1 MKASEK
7 KQFRQEGIEMIR
19 VMDCTL
25 RDGGNV
31 VGKGFPAD
39 LTVDMI
45 KALLAANVDYIE
57 MGNAGGIGAYEV
69 AGFTKAETDE
79 KYLELIQPFVK
90 TGKVGMFLNATRYR
104 EKYVELGASKGLAFL
119 RVGTD
124 ADEPQ
129 LAVEPIHAI
138 KKRGVK
144 AFYSAMK
151 AYLVTPEQLAE
162 SAKMLE
168 AEGLDEF
175 TVMDSAGCMLPE
187 EVAKTVEVLKKAVN
201 IPIAF
206 HCHNN
211 LALSAA
217 NALAA
222 YKAGV
227 DILDGGL
234 MGMARSAGNLPTE
247 AGIALLHRYG
257 EAKHVELYGLLEYI
271 AEDLEPKMKER
282 YDYHNALTPFDL
294 VLGITGLHSSKG
306 KLFKQI
312 AKETG
317 VNLYK
322 LMVDVG
328 KINRKNPSEELIRS
342 EAVKVKEAQ

>member
-1 MKASEK
+1 MVK
-7 KQFRQEGIEMIR
+7 

-31 VGKGFPAD
+31 MGKGFPAD
-39 LTVDMI
+39 MTGDIV
-45 KALLAANVDYIE
+45 KALVAANVDYIE
-57 MGNAGGIGAYEV
+57 VGNAGGIGAYEV

-79 KYLELIQPFVK
+79 KYLEVIQPYVN
-90 TGKVGMFLNATRYR
+90 TGKVGMFLNAKRFR
-104 EKYVELGASKGLAFL
+104 DKYVELGASKGLSFL
-119 RVGTD
+119 RVGVD
-124 ADEPQ
+124 ADEAK
-129 LAVEPIHAI
+129 LAVEPIQAI
-138 KKRGVK
+138 KKRGIK

-151 AYLVTPEQLAE
+151 AYLVTPEELAE

-168 AEGLDEF
+168 AAGLDEF

-187 EVAKTVEVLKKAVN
+187 EVAKTVEILKKSVN

-222 YKAGV
+222 YRAGV

-257 EAKHVELYGLLEYI
+257 EAQHVDLYGLLEYI
-271 AEDLEPKMKER
+271 AEDLEPKMAER
-282 YDYHNALTPFDL
+282 YGYHNAITPFDL
-294 VLGITGLHSSKG
+294 VLGITGLHSSKS
-306 KLFKQI
+306 KVFKQV
-312 AKETG
+312 AGEMG
-317 VNLYK
+317 VNLYQ
-322 LMVDVG
+322 LMVHVG
-328 KINRKNPSEELIRS
+328 KIDRKNPSEELIRS
-342 EAVKVKEAQ
+342 EAAKLKEAK

>member
-1 MKASEK
+1 
-7 KQFRQEGIEMIR
+7 MIK

-31 VGKGFPAD
+31 MGKGFPAD
-39 LTVDMI
+39 LTGGIV
-45 KALLAANVDYIE
+45 KALVEANVDYIE
-57 MGNAGGIGAYEV
+57 VGNAGGIGAYEV

-79 KYLELIQPFVK
+79 KYLEVIQPYVG
-90 TGKVGMFLNATRYR
+90 TGKVGMFLNAKRFRDY
-104 EKYVELGASKGLAFL
+104 YVELGSSKGLSFL
-119 RVGTD
+119 RVGVD
-124 ADEPQ
+124 ADEAR

-138 KKRGVK
+138 KKRGIK

-162 SAKMLE
+162 SAKLLE

-187 EVAKTVEVLKKAVN
+187 EVARTVEVLKKAVN

-222 YKAGV
+222 YRAGV

-257 EAKHVELYGLLEYI
+257 EAQHVNLYGLLEYI
-271 AEDLEPKMKER
+271 AEDLEPAMLER
-282 YDYHNALTPFDL
+282 YGYHNAITPFDL

-306 KLFKQI
+306 KVFKRV

-317 VNLYK
+317 VNLYQ
-322 LMVDVG
+322 LMVHVG
-328 KINRKNPSEELIRS
+328 KIDRKNPSEELIRS
-342 EAVKVKEAQ
+342 EAAKLKEAR

>member
-1 MKASEK
+1 MVK
-7 KQFRQEGIEMIR
+7 I
-19 VMDCTL
+19 MDCTL
-25 RDGGNV
+25 RDGANV

-39 LTVDMI
+39 LTAGML
-45 KALLAANVDYIE
+45 KALVGANVDYIE

-69 AGFTKAETDE
+69 AGFTKAETDAT
-79 KYLELIQPFVK
+79 YLELMQPYK
-90 TGKVGMFLNATRYR
+90 ALHKVGMFLNAKRYR
-104 EKYVELGASKGLAFL
+104 ENYVELGAEKGLAFL
-119 RVGTD
+119 RVGVD
-124 ADEPQ
+124 ADEAK

-151 AYLVTPEQLAE
+151 AYLVSPEELAE

-175 TVMDSAGCMLPE
+175 TVMDSAGCMLPD
-187 EVAKTVEVLKKAVN
+187 EVSRTVEQLKKAVQ
-201 IPIAF
+201 IPVAF
-206 HCHNN
+206 HCYNN

-222 YKAGV
+222 YNAGV

-247 AGIALLHRYG
+247 AGIALLQKYG
-257 EAKHVELYGLLEYI
+257 EAGYVNLFGLLQYLADE
-271 AEDLEPKMKER
+271 LGPQMKER
-282 YDYHNALTPFDL
+282 YDYHNPITPFDL

-306 KLFKQI
+306 KLFKQV
-312 AKETG
+312 AADTG
-317 VNLYK
+317 VNLYQ
-322 LMVDVG
+322 LMVHVG
-328 KINRKNPSEELIRS
+328 KIDRKNPSEALIR
-342 EAVKVKEAQ
+342 KEAETLKEGK

>member
-1 MKASEK
+1 MLK
-7 KQFRQEGIEMIR
+7 I
-19 VMDCTL
+19 MDCTL
-25 RDGGNV
+25 RDGANV

-39 LTVDMI
+39 LTDSMI

-57 MGNAGGIGAYEV
+57 IGNAGGIGAYEV

-79 KYLELIQPFVK
+79 IYLDLIQPYVAP
-90 TGKVGMFLNATRYR
+90 GKVGMFLNAKRYR
-104 EKYVELGASKGLAFL
+104 EKYVELGAQKGLAFL
-119 RVGTD
+119 RVGVD
-124 ADEPQ
+124 ADEPD
-129 LAVEPIHAI
+129 LALEPIRAI
-138 KKRGVK
+138 KARGVK

-151 AYLVTPEQLAE
+151 AYLVTPEALAE
-162 SAKMLE
+162 SAKKLE
-168 AEGLDEF
+168 AAGLDEF

-187 EVAKTVEVLKKAVN
+187 EVAKTVELLKKAVN

-222 YKAGV
+222 YRAGA

-257 EAKHVELYGLLEYI
+257 EAQHVDLYSLLEYI
-271 AEDLEPKMKER
+271 AEDLEPQMKER
-282 YDYHNALTPFDL
+282 YDYHNPLTPFDL

-306 KLFKQI
+306 KLFKQV

-317 VNLYK
+317 VNLYQ
-322 LMVDVG
+322 LMVHVG
-328 KINRKNPSEELIRS
+328 KIDRKNPSEELIR
-342 EAVKVKEAQ
+342 KEAANLKEVK